1 MKTQDINSET
11 EELIKSLPLHLPAYR
26 KIAAASHVFEDAPLY
41 SFSDISHL
49 IGVSRVGVRQRA
61 IIDRWP
67 TVEIWMHQGKTRRPQ
82 YVSGA
87 FLATL
92 QEIAR
97 ANAAQAPENA
107 PDSPTRPVSKRGNRK
122 GAARA

>member
-1 MKTQDINSET
+1 MTRNKSALT
-11 EELIKSLPLHLPAYR
+11 KSLPLHLPAYR
-26 KIAAASHVFEDAPLY
+26 KLAAASHQFENSPFY
-41 SFSDISHL
+41 SFSDIGRL
-49 IGVSRVGVRQRA
+49 IGVTRIGVRQRA
-61 IIDRWP
+61 FIDQWP
-67 TVEIWMHQGKTRRPQ
+67 TVEIFMHQGKTRRPQ
-82 YVSGA
+82 YVAGA

-107 PDSPTRPVSKRGNRK
+107 PESPTRPFSKRGNRK